1 MIINVY
7 KSQKEVAK
15 TFECEAYD
23 LMYGTVEDILSV
35 LDEIGDNPSNEDL
48 FKALAKNRG
57 LINDLLLDVF
67 PDMEKEDLRNI
78 KLKELVPF
86 FLELFAY
93 VKDSFSNSK
102 N

>member
-1 MIINVY
+1 MKLNVY
-7 KSQKEVAK
+7 KSQTEIAK
-15 TFECEAYD
+15 TLEVEAYD

-57 LINDLLLDVF
+57 LINNLLLDVF
-67 PDMEKEDLRNI
+67 PEMEREDLRNI

-93 VKDSFSNSK
+93 VKDSFSSSK